1 MFVAARTG
9 TITMGTQHYPHRSQ
23 SVNEESAY
31 ASLPAELT
39 SFTSSTFEP
48 RHKRHHNHHH
58 HHQEMIKSASSPNEH
73 AAMVA
78 QQRLVRLN
86 ENLEFANRRK
96 IGSTDVFGQNM
107 ENLVQLE
114 DPIKR
119 KFAKSLDE
127 IREESV
133 HGICGVRRQVRS
145 SLSMENG
152 EMEKFAGSSSCRK
165 DEREIARNAV
175 RRNQSFDH
183 AKYPHIGL
191 DSRTYDIRSDFLFR
205 AREQQ
210 QQNGIDLSRL
220 GSVEQEIGYE
230 TSDDESCDLENG
242 DFDDT
247 MSSCKSRSR
256 SCCSV
261 TTVANDDFEFFQR
274 KGTKVIIP
282 LI

>member
-1 MFVAARTG
+1 
-9 TITMGTQHYPHRSQ
+9 MGIQHYPRSQ
-23 SVNEESAY
+23 SVNEESIY
-31 ASLPAELT
+31 ASLPPELT
-39 SFTSSTFEP
+39 SFASSTFEP
-48 RHKRHHNHHH
+48 RHTHHNK
-58 HHQEMIKSASSPNEH
+58 HHQDATKSISTSSEH
-73 AAMVA
+73 LLA
-78 QQRLVRLN
+78 QQRLIRLN
-86 ENLEFANRRK
+86 ENFELANRRK

-133 HGICGVRRQVRS
+133 NVIVGARRQVRS
-145 SLSMENG
+145 SLGMEIN
-152 EMEKFAGSSSCRK
+152 EKERLQGSSNK
-165 DEREIARNAV
+165 KEEREFTRNMV

-183 AKYPHIGL
+183 AKYPKIGM
-191 DSRTYDIRSDFLFR
+191 DSRTYDVKSDLVVRSRDSQVLC
-205 AREQQ
+205 
-210 QQNGIDLSRL
+210 GIDNTRL

-274 KGTKVIIP
+274 QSTKVMFGFR
-282 LI
+282 